1 MIEWISNLQLPF
13 SKKNRQKILYQ
24 NIHNRINEKR
34 NEFDSVSDI
43 TLIGHSLFD
52 YWDVKKIN
60 DIKVNNLGIA
70 GINSKEYYEYIIEK
84 ELIVN
89 FGEFV
94 FIFFGTN
101 DIVVSDWKKRRH
113 IVVFEENMPVYKEE
127 KCCIK
132 NLFIVGSSCFW
143 GAY

>member
-1 MIEWISNLQLPF
+1 MDKESSLDIDDRMDFELAITIQQ
-13 SKKNRQKILYQ
+13 KKNRQKILYQ

-60 DIKVNNLGIA
+60 DIEVNNLGIA

-94 FIFFGTN
+94 FIF
-101 DIVVSDWKKRRH
+101 
-113 IVVFEENMPVYKEE
+113 
-127 KCCIK
+127 
-132 NLFIVGSSCFW
+132 
-143 GAY
+143 

>member
-60 DIKVNNLGIA
+60 DIEVNNLGIA

-94 FIFFGTN
+94 FIFLELM
-101 DIVVSDWKKRRH
+101 I
-113 IVVFEENMPVYKEE
+113 
-127 KCCIK
+127 
-132 NLFIVGSSCFW
+132 
-143 GAY
+143 

>member
-52 YWDVKKIN
+52 YWDVKK
-60 DIKVNNLGIA
+60 
-70 GINSKEYYEYIIEK
+70 
-84 ELIVN
+84 
-89 FGEFV
+89 
-94 FIFFGTN
+94 
-101 DIVVSDWKKRRH
+101 
-113 IVVFEENMPVYKEE
+113 
-127 KCCIK
+127 
-132 NLFIVGSSCFW
+132 
-143 GAY
+143 

>member
-1 MIEWISNLQLPF
+1 MDKESSLDIDDRMDFELAITIQQ
-13 SKKNRQKILYQ
+13 KKNRQKILYQ

-60 DIKVNNLGIA
+60 DIEVNNLGIA

-101 DIVVSDWKKRRH
+101 DIVVSDWKK
-113 IVVFEENMPVYKEE
+113 EDTL
-127 KCCIK
+127 CI
-132 NLFIVGSSCFW
+132 
-143 GAY
+143 

>member
-1 MIEWISNLQLPF
+1 MDKESSLDIDDRMDFELAITIQQ
-13 SKKNRQKILYQ
+13 KKNRQKILYQ

-60 DIKVNNLGIA
+60 DIEVNNLGIA

-94 FIFFGTN
+94 FIFLELM
-101 DIVVSDWKKRRH
+101 I
-113 IVVFEENMPVYKEE
+113 
-127 KCCIK
+127 
-132 NLFIVGSSCFW
+132 
-143 GAY
+143 